1 MDGQRSTQSP
11 GDGATPAGPLREIF
25 SDAMRYWEP
34 RRVTYNVI
42 LMAVVV
48 AWLVLTW
55 PHFRGMLTPHS
66 LLLLLI
72 LAALANACYC
82 AAYMADVSMQYT
94 LLRAAWRRGRWG
106 LWLAGMVLAIALA
119 NYWIADEIY
128 PYVR

>member
-1 MDGQRSTQSP
+1 MDRQRSTQSP
-11 GDGATPAGPLREIF
+11 GGGTTPAGPLREIV

-34 RRVTYNVI
+34 RRITYNLV

-48 AWLVLTW
+48 AWLVFTW
-55 PHFRGMLTPHS
+55 PHFRGMLTLHS

-72 LAALANACYC
+72 LATLANACYC
-82 AAYMADVSMQYT
+82 AAYLADVSMQYT
-94 LLRAAWRRGRWG
+94 LLRAVWRGRRWG
-106 LWLAGMVLAIALA
+106 LWLAGMVLAMALA